1 MCGSVVWSSS
11 QTDTTNNYKA
21 GGRWSPANDPPASLC
36 YSDAQPLGEVTF
48 LKHGATGG
56 QTNLHKH
63 WELPRGQ
70 KRAGEREGAIV
81 FEWIYMRL
89 LLRISRFCSVTCAV
103 PLPLLVIPPITCL
116 SLPLSL
122 LSVPLRITG
131 VCQSPIRE
139 GCWVMGENRSALL
152 WSPGPHS
159 ARLPRTHTKHILTPK
174 YKHAYVCAQRRWIY
188 A

>member
-1 MCGSVVWSSS
+1 MISSKWSTRLSLLFRCATTWRS
-11 QTDTTNNYKA
+11 HIPKARGNRRSDKSTQT
-21 GGRWSPANDPPASLC
+21 
-36 YSDAQPLGEVTF
+36 LGT
-48 LKHGATGG
+48 
-56 QTNLHKH
+56 
-63 WELPRGQ
+63 P
-70 KRAGEREGAIV
+70 KRPKRVGEREGAIV
-81 FEWIYMRL
+81 FEWIYMRV

-139 GCWVMGENRSALL
+139 GCWVMGETDLPCCDPQGL
-152 WSPGPHS
+152 T
-159 ARLPRTHTKHILTPK
+159 RLGYHAHTQNILTPK